1 MAKEDWK
8 LPGGR
13 QAHSE
18 SIGEFLIRCAEPPIC
33 TVRNHRVYSM
43 TMNDKTSYIVVQ
55 VSSKGDYKDT
65 IVQGHLDGVERWADT
80 LDEALEQIIWVYKKN
95 LLEIGWRNRETLMK
109 QGYYQWEKEIKAMN

>member
-1 MAKEDWK
+1 
-8 LPGGR
+8 
-13 QAHSE
+13 
-18 SIGEFLIRCAEPPIC
+18 
-33 TVRNHRVYSM
+33 
-43 TMNDKTSYIVVQ
+43 MNDKTSYIVVQ